1 MQNVWSDVE
10 ADEDFLNFK
19 TVAETAAS
27 IIEDSKGV
35 PLSMGICGSWGV
47 GKSSMVNLVEKSLRA
62 QAGDTSYLFVR
73 YNAWLYQGFDDAR
86 AALLEVI
93 ARTLLEHQKETKKP
107 LDKAKDFLERIDLWR
122 CVGLFASS
130 AVSVAAG
137 LPPVGAISEVMRTGK
152 ALFQGQAS
160 VEDVTEGEKL
170 IKGVVDEGKG
180 LLRPPKVLN
189 PPKEIQLLR
198 DQFESVLTE
207 ANVKLVVF
215 VDDLDRC
222 LPATLIPTLEAIRLF
237 LMIKNT
243 AFVIAADDLMIR
255 KAVAKHFDGLSLDD
269 DLVINYFDKLIQV
282 PIRVPPLGT
291 QDIRAYLFSLYLEN
305 REIPD
310 DVRTRARTL
319 VSNMLKETWKG
330 TRIDRDK
337 VIKSLGD
344 CPRGLES
351 QLELADR
358 IAPLM
363 SSSAKISG
371 NPRLIKRF
379 LNTLSIRQK
388 IARSEGITVEEA
400 TLAKILLFER
410 CCSASSFNHL
420 VRRVNSSESGV
431 VEELAILEAE
441 AQEGKGENLPEPW
454 KKDSEFVIEWL
465 TLSPPLAGI
474 DLRAAV
480 YVSRDTHPLMTAADV
495 MSRDAR
501 MIGEGLLK
509 LKSKCP
515 AALLARYSALGQL
528 DKTLILDSVI
538 SKAKGVSN
546 WGTPP
551 ELHALLAIAKALPE
565 ASDRIISLFLS
576 LPPTSFKPN
585 IVPLLQDHPISAKL
599 IPAIVKLPGIPLPF
613 KTAIEKQ

>member
-1 MQNVWSDVE
+1 MVIMWSDVD

-27 IIEDSKGV
+27 IIEGSKGV

-62 QAGDTSYLFVR
+62 HAGDTSYLFVR

-93 ARTLLEHQKETKKP
+93 ARTILEDQKEKKKP
-107 LDKAKDFLERIDLWR
+107 LEKAKEFMDRIDVWR

-137 LPPVGAISEVMRTGK
+137 LPPVGAIGEVVRTGRE
-152 ALFQGQAS
+152 LFRGSATK
-160 VEDVTEGEKL
+160 DDIAEGEESFRD
-170 IKGVVDEGKG
+170 VVENGKG
-180 LLRPPKVLN
+180 LLRPPKVIN

-198 DQFESVLTE
+198 DQFESVLEE

-291 QDIRAYLFSLYLEN
+291 QDIRAYLFSLYIEN
-305 REIPD
+305 SEIAED
-310 DVRTRARTL
+310 IRASARAL
-319 VSNMLKETWKG
+319 VSKMLKETWKG
-330 TRIDRDK
+330 NRIDREQ
-337 VIKSLGD
+337 VIKSLGS
-344 CPRGLES
+344 CPPELVS

-363 SSSAKISG
+363 AASAKISG

-379 LNTLSIRQK
+379 LNTIWIRQK

-410 CCSASSFNHL
+410 CCSAASFNYL
-420 VRRVNSSESGV
+420 IRRVNSSESGV
-431 VEELAILEAE
+431 VDELKALEAG
-441 AQEGKGENLPEPW
+441 AQEGKGEDLPDPW
-454 KKDSEFVIEWL
+454 KKDSEFVLDWL
-465 TLSPPLAGI
+465 TLSPPLAGV

-480 YVSRDTHPLMTAADV
+480 YVSRDTHPLMTASDV

-501 MIGEGLLK
+501 MVGDGMLK

-515 AALLARYSALGQL
+515 AALLDRYSALGQL

-551 ELHALLAIAKALPE
+551 ELYALLAIAKDFPE
-565 ASDRIISLFLS
+565 ASDRIINLFLS
-576 LPPTSFKPN
+576 LPPAGFKPN
-585 IVPLLQDHPISAKL
+585 IVPLLQDQPIASRL
-599 IPAIVKLPGIPLPF
+599 IPALAKLPGIPLPF
-613 KTAIEKQ
+613 KTAIEKK

>member
-1 MQNVWSDVE
+1 MWSDIE
-10 ADEDFLNFK
+10 ADDDFLNFK

-27 IIEDSKGV
+27 IIECSKQV

-62 QAGDTSYLFVR
+62 HVGDTSYLFVR

-93 ARTLLEHQKETKKP
+93 ARTLHEHQKEKKKP
-107 LDKAKDFLERIDLWR
+107 LEKAKEFMDRIDLWR

-137 LPPVGAISEVMRTGK
+137 LPPVGAIGDVVRTGK
-152 ALFQGQAS
+152 SIFQGQAS
-160 VEDVTEGEKL
+160 ADDVVEGEKL
-170 IKGVVDEGKG
+170 IKGLADEGKG

-198 DQFESVLTE
+198 DLFENVLEE

-305 REIPD
+305 SAIPE
-310 DVRTRARTL
+310 DVRGRARSL
-319 VSNMLKETWKG
+319 VSKMLKETWKG
-330 TRIDRDK
+330 TRIDREK
-337 VIKSLGD
+337 VIKSLGN
-344 CPRGLES
+344 CPPELES

-363 SSSAKISG
+363 AASAKISG

-410 CCSASSFNHL
+410 CCSAASFNHL
-420 VRRVNSSESGV
+420 VRRVNSSDSGV
-431 VEELAILEAE
+431 VDELEALESE
-441 AQEGKGENLPEPW
+441 AQEGKSDNLPEPW
-454 KKDSEFVIEWL
+454 KKDSEFVLEWL
-465 TLSPPLAGI
+465 TLSPPLAGV

-501 MIGEGLLK
+501 IIGEGLLK

-515 AALLARYSALGQL
+515 APLLTRYSVLGQL
-528 DKTLILDSVI
+528 DKTLILESVI

-551 ELHALLAIAKALPE
+551 ELHALLAIAKGFPE
-565 ASDRIISLFLS
+565 ASDRIIKLFLS
-576 LPPTSFKPN
+576 LPPTGFKPN
-585 IVPLLQDHPISAKL
+585 IVPLLQDQSISAKL
-599 IPAIVKLPGIPLPF
+599 LPALAKLPGIPLPF

>member
-1 MQNVWSDVE
+1 
-10 ADEDFLNFK
+10 
-19 TVAETAAS
+19 
-27 IIEDSKGV
+27 
-35 PLSMGICGSWGV
+35 
-47 GKSSMVNLVEKSLRA
+47 MVNLVEKSLRA
-62 QAGDTSYLFVR
+62 HAGDTSYLFVR

-93 ARTLLEHQKETKKP
+93 ARTLLEHQKKEKKP
-107 LDKAKDFLERIDLWR
+107 LEKAKEFAERIDLWR
-122 CVGLFASS
+122 CLGLFASS

-137 LPPVGAISEVMRTGK
+137 LPPVGAMGELVRTGR
-152 ALFQGQAS
+152 AIFQGELT
-160 VEDVTEGEKL
+160 EDEITDGEKSV
-170 IKGVVDEGKG
+170 KGVVDDGKG
-180 LLRPPKVLN
+180 LLRPPKVIN

-198 DQFESVLTE
+198 EHFESVLEE
-207 ANVKLVVF
+207 AGVKLVVF

-291 QDIRAYLFSLYLEN
+291 QDIRAYLFSLYLQN
-305 REIPD
+305 SEIEAD
-310 DVRTRARTL
+310 AKDRARNL
-319 VSNMLKETWKG
+319 VSKMLKETWKG
-330 TRIDRDK
+330 IRVDRQK
-337 VIKSLGD
+337 VIESLGN
-344 CPRGLES
+344 CPPKLEA

-363 SSSAKISG
+363 ASSVKISG

-379 LNTLSIRQK
+379 LNTLSIRLK
-388 IARSEGITVEEA
+388 IAQGEGITVEEA

-410 CCSASSFNHL
+410 CCSGASFNHL
-420 VRRVNSSESGV
+420 VRRVNSSDSGIV
-431 VEELAILEAE
+431 DELARLETD
-441 AQEGKGENLPEPW
+441 AQEGDGGDLPDPW
-454 KKDSEFVIEWL
+454 KKDSEFILEWL
-465 TLSPPLAGI
+465 TLPPALAGV

-501 MIGEGLLK
+501 MVGESLLK
-509 LKSKCP
+509 LRTKCP
-515 AALLARYSALGQL
+515 QPLLNRYASLGQM
-528 DKTLILDSVI
+528 DKTLILESVI
-538 SKAKGVSN
+538 SKAKGMPN

-551 ELHALLAIAKALPE
+551 EMHALLTIAKNSPE
-565 ASDRIISLFLS
+565 TSERIINLFLS
-576 LPPTSFKPN
+576 LPPGGFRPN
-585 IVPLLQDHPISAKL
+585 LIPHLQDHPIAAKL
-599 IPAIVKLPGIPLPF
+599 LPALAKLPGISDLF
-613 KTAIEKQ
+613 KTAIEKK

>member
-1 MQNVWSDVE
+1 MWSDIE
-10 ADEDFLNFK
+10 SYEDFLNFR
-19 TVAETAAS
+19 TVAETVAS
-27 IIEDSKGV
+27 IIESSKGV

-62 QAGDTSYLFVR
+62 HTGDTSYLFVR

-93 ARTLLEHQKETKKP
+93 ARTLLEHQKEKKRP
-107 LDKAKDFLERIDLWR
+107 LEKAKEFMERIDLWR

-137 LPPVGAISEVMRTGK
+137 LPPVGAIGEVVRTGK
-152 ALFQGQAS
+152 ALLQGQAS
-160 VEDVTEGEKL
+160 TESIIEGEKSV
-170 IKGVVDEGKG
+170 KGVIDEGKG

-198 DQFESVLTE
+198 DQFESVLKE

-305 REIPD
+305 SEIPA
-310 DVRTRARTL
+310 DVRSRARSL
-319 VSNMLKETWKG
+319 VSTMLKETWKG
-330 TRIDRDK
+330 TRIDREK
-337 VIKSLGD
+337 VVKSLGN
-344 CPRGLES
+344 CPPELES

-363 SSSAKISG
+363 AASAKISG

-388 IARSEGITVEEA
+388 IAQGEGIPVEEA

-410 CCSASSFNHL
+410 CCSPASFNHL
-420 VRRVNSSESGV
+420 VRRVNSSDSGV
-431 VEELAILEAE
+431 VDELGTLEAE
-441 AQEGKGENLPEPW
+441 AQEGEGESLPEPW
-454 KKDSEFVIEWL
+454 KKDSEFILEWL
-465 TLSPPLAGI
+465 TLSPPLAGV

-501 MIGEGLLK
+501 VIGESLLK

-515 AALLARYSALGQL
+515 PQLLTRFSALGQL

-538 SKAKGVSN
+538 AKAKGVPT

-551 ELHALLAIAKALPE
+551 ELHALLAIAKGFPE
-565 ASDRIISLFLS
+565 ASDRIINLFLS
-576 LPPTSFKPN
+576 LPPAGFKPN
-585 IVPLLQDHPISAKL
+585 IVPLLQDQPIAAKL
-599 IPAIVKLPGIPLPF
+599 IPALTKLPGIPLLF
-613 KTAIEKQ
+613 KNAIEKQ